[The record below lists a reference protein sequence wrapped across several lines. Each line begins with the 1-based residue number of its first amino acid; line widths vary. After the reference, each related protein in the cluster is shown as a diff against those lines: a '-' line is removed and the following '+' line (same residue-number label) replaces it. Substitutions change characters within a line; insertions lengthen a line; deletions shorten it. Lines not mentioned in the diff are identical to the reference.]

1 MVTKVIKTFAQ
12 AYQKQVEIKEYELA
26 INTKYDSD
34 QLAVL
39 DKLILEA
46 IDKYKILHVEYMDTV
61 YITDKIQKD
70 MIYTVLKNVLKAMS
84 PLLKKKLSFI
94 YGTEYIEDIILEK
107 IQLQVLD
114 YTIETNSNLT

>member
-12 AYQKQVEIKEYELA
+12 AYQKQVDIKEYELA

-46 IDKYKILHVEYMDTV
+46 IDKYKILNIEYMDTV

-70 MIYTVLKNVLKAMS
+70 MIHTVLKNVLKAMS